1 MDENVADLAKHELMP
16 ADKAALRSFRLAFL
30 ALAVGGLTLWL
41 ANFFGAM
48 ACNIGF
54 VVWLLCLIPSVA
66 MAISALRSAVFS
78 DTPRIVRR
86 QALVS
91 LVMSGVNLVLGLAFI
106 WAIMQAVQ
114 KS

>member
-1 MDENVADLAKHELMP
+1 MADNKVYSSNLEPMP

-48 ACNIGF
+48 ACNIGL
-54 VVWLLCLIPSVA
+54 VVWLLCLIPAVV
-66 MAISALRSAVFS
+66 MAVTALRGAVFS
-78 DTPRIVRR
+78 DTPRLVRR

-91 LVMSGVNLVLGLAFI
+91 LVVIGVNLVLGLAFI
-106 WAIMQAVQ
+106 WAVVQAI
-114 KS
+114 